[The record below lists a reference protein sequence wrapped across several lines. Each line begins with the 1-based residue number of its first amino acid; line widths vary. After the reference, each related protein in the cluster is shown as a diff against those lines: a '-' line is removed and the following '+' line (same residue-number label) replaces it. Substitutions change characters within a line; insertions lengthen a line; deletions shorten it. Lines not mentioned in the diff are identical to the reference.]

1 MNMPGLIRA
10 ELKRLSKSRSLIVCI
25 VIAVLLGVSMTLL
38 YNYFWEQKGDK
49 IAISYALMRQYGLN
63 TELLDTALSSLPENN
78 FWSYTNIFFTD
89 GGIWLISA
97 ACVCAFLSSEYS
109 MGTLKN
115 SIVRGCRK
123 TDVYLSKLISGIIN
137 ILIVAAAYVGS
148 GAVTALFI
156 VDKSTKVTAGQ
167 MVLIIM
173 TYILLLAA
181 TASFFLM
188 LCVIFRR
195 TGFAAAAAI
204 AAPMLISSLLNII
217 TSINENAASF
227 SKYLLMESFISV
239 QPMVI
244 SGRWFVPVLTAVAYF
259 GITSAAG
266 LIIFNKTEVR

>member
-1 MNMPGLIRA
+1 MPGLIRA

-25 VIAVLLGVSMTLL
+25 VISILLGISMTLL

-49 IAISYALMRQYGLN
+49 IAMSYALMRQYGLN
-63 TELLDTALSSLPENN
+63 TELLDSALSSLPENN

-97 ACVCAFLSSEYS
+97 ACVCAFLSSEYT

-115 SIVRGCRK
+115 SIARGCKK
-123 TDVYLSKLISGIIN
+123 TQVYFSKLISGIIN
-137 ILIVAAAYVGS
+137 TLIVTLAYVGS
-148 GAVTALFI
+148 GALTAVFI
-156 VDKSTKVTAGQ
+156 VDKSTKVTGGQ
-167 MVLIIM
+167 IALIIL
-173 TYILLLAA
+173 TYLLLLSAM
-181 TASFFLM
+181 ASFFLM

-244 SGRWFVPVLTAVAYF
+244 SGQWYIPMLTAVAYIVLTTIF
-259 GITSAAG
+259 G
-266 LIIFNKTEVR
+266 LIIFNKSEIKTA

>member
-1 MNMPGLIRA
+1 MMPGLIRA
-10 ELKRLSKSRSLIVCI
+10 EFKRLSKSRSLIVCI
-25 VIAVLLGVSMTLL
+25 IISVLLGVSMTLL

-49 IAISYALMRQYGLN
+49 IAMSYALMRQYGLN
-63 TELLDTALSSLPENN
+63 TELLDNALSSLPENN

-97 ACVCAFLSSEYS
+97 ACVCAFLSSEYA

-123 TDVYLSKLISGIIN
+123 TDVYFSKLIAGIIN
-137 ILIVAAAYVGS
+137 TLIVAAAYVGS
-148 GAVTALFI
+148 GAVTAFFI
-156 VDKSTKVTAGQ
+156 VDRSTKVTGGQ
-167 MVLIIM
+167 IALILVN
-173 TYILLLAA
+173 YLLLLAA
-181 TASFFLM
+181 ASSLFLM

-217 TSINENAASF
+217 TSINEDAAGL

-239 QPMVI
+239 QPSVI
-244 SGRWFVPVLTAVAYF
+244 SGQWFAPAVTAAVYISLT
-259 GITSAAG
+259 TTAG
-266 LIIFNKTEVR
+266 LIIFNRSEIK